1 MSTIKIAI
9 IGLGYVGLPLARLF
23 ATKYPVV
30 GFDINQQRIDALKKG
45 IDDTLEVDKA
55 SLKAVLKT
63 DNTIKNGLF
72 CTDAITAISDCN
84 YYIITVPTPIDKN
97 NNPNLTPLYKSSETV
112 GRVLSKNDIVIYES
126 TVYPGATEEE
136 CIPVLERV
144 SGLTFNVDFYAGY
157 SPERINPGDK
167 LHTVDKILKVTSGS
181 TPSVGIKVNE
191 LYNSVITA
199 GTYLAQSIKVAEAA
213 KVIENSQRDINI
225 AFVNELL
232 KIFNILNIDTHAV
245 LEAASTKWNFLP
257 FKPGLVGG
265 HCIGVDPYYLAQ
277 KAQEVGY
284 HPEIILAGRR
294 VNDGMG
300 SYIASQLIK
309 RMIKS
314 NIKVNNAKILVL
326 GFTFKENCP
335 DIRNTKVINV
345 IEELKSYGTDVSVYD
360 PWANTLEI
368 KKKYHINA
376 LNEFP
381 KTKFDA
387 ILLAVAHNDFLELN
401 LNASLNTNGLIYD
414 FKGVNLPNS

>member
-1 MSTIKIAI
+1 
-9 IGLGYVGLPLARLF
+9 
-23 ATKYPVV
+23 
-30 GFDINQQRIDALKKG
+30 
-45 IDDTLEVDKA
+45 
-55 SLKAVLKT
+55 
-63 DNTIKNGLF
+63 
-72 CTDAITAISDCN
+72 
-84 YYIITVPTPIDKN
+84 
-97 NNPNLTPLYKSSETV
+97 LYRSRSI
-112 GRVLSKNDIVIYES
+112 LSCS
-126 TVYPGATEEE
+126 
-136 CIPVLERV
+136 
-144 SGLTFNVDFYAGY
+144 
-157 SPERINPGDK
+157 
-167 LHTVDKILKVTSGS
+167 
-181 TPSVGIKVNE
+181 
-191 LYNSVITA
+191 
-199 GTYLAQSIKVAEAA
+199 
-213 KVIENSQRDINI
+213 
-225 AFVNELL
+225 
-232 KIFNILNIDTHAV
+232 
-245 LEAASTKWNFLP
+245 
-257 FKPGLVGG
+257 
-265 HCIGVDPYYLAQ
+265 